1 MRKRLVERELALEL
15 DDKGKDFLIDKG
27 FNPDFG
33 ARPLRRAI
41 EQYVEDMLSEAILAG
56 EFKAGQ
62 TVRMS
67 YKEGDERLCYE
78 AVDGMPGEDSP
89 QDLAASTSAET
100 T

>member
-1 MRKRLVERELALEL
+1 M
-15 DDKGKDFLIDKG
+15 DKG

-41 EQYVEDMLSEAILAG
+41 EHYVEDALSEKLLRG

-62 TVRMS
+62 LVKISHEEGKDELTFTAS
-67 YKEGDERLCYE
+67 DAATEKKE
-78 AVDGMPGEDSP
+78 PP
-89 QDLAASTSAET
+89 QLAKSGAET